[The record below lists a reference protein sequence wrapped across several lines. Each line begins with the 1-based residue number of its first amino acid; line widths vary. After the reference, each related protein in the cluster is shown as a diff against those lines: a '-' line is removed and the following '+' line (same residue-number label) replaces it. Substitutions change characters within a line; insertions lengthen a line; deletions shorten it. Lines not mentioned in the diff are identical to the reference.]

1 MSWTRRTGA
10 GERGSER
17 GTIGGRAGD
26 DRGGQTGLEG
36 RRSGDGEQG
45 MASRGWRA
53 GAVRPDDTGIAR
65 WSPLPLGFLR
75 RI

>member
-26 DRGGQTGLEG
+26 DRGGANGVG
-36 RRSGDGEQG
+36 GE
-45 MASRGWRA
+45 AIRGWRA
-53 GAVRPDDTGIAR
+53 GDGEQVRFVLMIPALRAGHLSL
-65 WSPLPLGFLR
+65 WGFFAEFSG
-75 RI
+75 